1 MKDLIPYKKNHTYR
15 ALGGGRVV
23 YKETTEE
30 NCKDVIESRLSYLR
44 TSAKWLFIEEQD
56 ECKQELKDAL
66 EVALSHNLYDLELDT
81 YKIMAIRLMIDCNLA
96 TYKEDG

>member
-23 YKETTEE
+23 YKETTRE
-30 NCKDVIESRLSYLR
+30 NCKDIIESRMSYLR
-44 TSAKWLFIEEQD
+44 TTAKWLSIEEQN

-66 EVALSHNLYDLELDT
+66 EVALSHDLYDLELDA
-81 YKIMAIRLMIDCNLA
+81 YKIMAIKSLID
-96 TYKEDG
+96 